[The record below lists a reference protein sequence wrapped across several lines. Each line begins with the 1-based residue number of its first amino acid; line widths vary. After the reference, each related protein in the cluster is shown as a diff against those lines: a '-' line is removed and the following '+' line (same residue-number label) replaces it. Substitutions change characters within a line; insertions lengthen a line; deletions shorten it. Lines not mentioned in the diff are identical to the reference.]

1 VPDLWAKLKQL
12 PKMNFKRISGLTF
25 SLLILTLNLHVLH
38 SQNKS
43 VSLAL
48 TNARL
53 INGTGAGVRENVT
66 IIIRNSRFERIVDGK
81 TDLKDIGNVIDLKGK
96 TVLPGLID
104 AHFHM
109 NYPDFSDKPP
119 LLNEAI
125 CAYRSVP
132 FLYNHLMGGITTIFD
147 AGGYRNTTIMAKKAF
162 NEGYITG
169 SRPVVCGERING
181 TGGHG
186 VSRFDMAIQADGA
199 DAFRKAVREQLF
211 AGADIVKIL
220 PPYSKAELEA
230 AIEETHLHQKKV
242 AVHSGIYNKQ
252 YQFVRWAVEL
262 NADIIMHAYALPD
275 DVIAEMGIKGI
286 YSVPTM
292 TIMMKNQ
299 LRDRFNPNNQE
310 PHEYE
315 IIFKKLR
322 DAGVKM
328 AIGTDALYEFMHE
341 NPGIYFLE
349 VERFVKNGYTNMQA
363 IEAATRV
370 GAETLGLDRS
380 LGTIEAGKTADL
392 IVVDGDPLKNISDLR
407 NVIMVIQDGIIVKN
421 Q

>member
-1 VPDLWAKLKQL
+1 
-12 PKMNFKRISGLTF
+12 MNFTNLKLAFALMLLPLTCQ
-25 SLLILTLNLHVLH
+25 LLTAQEGSERV
-38 SQNKS
+38 
-43 VSLAL
+43 VL
-48 TNARL
+48 TNVRL
-53 INGTGAGVRENVT
+53 IDGTGGAAKNNVT
-66 IIIRNSRFERIVDGK
+66 IIIRGSRIERIIDGR
-81 TDLKDIGNVIDLKGK
+81 TDLKEFENVIDLRGN

-119 LLNEAI
+119 MLNEAI

-132 FLYNHLMGGITTIFD
+132 YLYNHLMGGITTLFD
-147 AGGYRNTTIMAKKAF
+147 AGGYRNTTLMAKKAF

-186 VSRFDMAIQADGA
+186 VSRFDMAVQADGA

-211 AGADIVKIL
+211 AGADIIKIL
-220 PPYSKAELEA
+220 PPYSRAELEA

-275 DVIAEMGIKGI
+275 DVIKGMGEKGI

-299 LRDRFNPNNQE
+299 LRDRFIADNKE
-310 PHEYE
+310 LHEYE
-315 IIFKKLR
+315 IIFRKLK

-328 AIGTDALYEFMHE
+328 AVGTDALYEFMKE
-341 NPGIYFLE
+341 NPGLYFLE

-370 GAETLGLDRS
+370 GAEALGIDRTV
-380 LGTIEAGKTADL
+380 GTIEAGKTADL
-392 IVVDGDPLKNISDLR
+392 IVVEGDPLTSISDLR
-407 NVIMVIQDGIIVKN
+407 NVKMVIQNGKIVKN
-421 Q
+421 P

>member
-1 VPDLWAKLKQL
+1 MTRKVFA
-12 PKMNFKRISGLTF
+12 SLTLT
-25 SLLILTLNLHVLH
+25 LLILSSNFILLN
-38 SQNKS
+38 SQTNS
-43 VSLAL
+43 ERIVL

-53 INGTGAGVRENVT
+53 IDGTGASARSNVT
-66 IIIRNSRFERIVDGK
+66 IIMRGSRFERIVEGK
-81 TDLKDIGNVIDLKGK
+81 AELNKSDRVIDLKGK

-132 FLYNHLMGGITTIFD
+132 YLYNHLMGGITTLFD
-147 AGGYRNTTIMAKKAF
+147 AGGYKNTTLMAKKAF
-162 NEGYITG
+162 AEGYLTG
-169 SRPVVCGERING
+169 SRPIVCGERING

-186 VSRFDMAIQADGA
+186 VSRFPMAVEADGA

-220 PPYSKAELEA
+220 PPYSRAELEA
-230 AIEETHLHQKKV
+230 AIEETHLHQKRV

-275 DVIAEMGIKGI
+275 DVIKEMGQKGI

-299 LRDRFNPNNQE
+299 LRDRFVPDNKDL
-310 PHEYE
+310 HEYE
-315 IIFKKLR
+315 IIFRKLK

-328 AIGTDALYEFMHE
+328 AIGTDALYEFMKE
-341 NPGIYFLE
+341 NPGLYFFE
-349 VERFVKNGYTNMQA
+349 VERFVKNGYTEMQA

-370 GAETLGLDRS
+370 GAETLGIDRT
-380 LGTIEAGKTADL
+380 LGTVEAGKTADL
-392 IVVDGDPLKNISDLR
+392 IVVEGDPLTRISDLR
-407 NVIMVIQDGIIVKN
+407 NVLMVVQNGVIVRKTE
-421 Q
+421 

>member
-1 VPDLWAKLKQL
+1 MRRKL
-12 PKMNFKRISGLTF
+12 TTAVVT
-25 SLLILTLNLHVLH
+25 LLILLSSGNC
-38 SQNKS
+38 
-43 VSLAL
+43 L
-48 TNARL
+48 TAQQEPARLILRNARL
-53 INGTGAGVRENVT
+53 IDGTGADVLDDVT
-66 IIIRNSRFERIVDGK
+66 IIISGTRIQEVTTEKIRTGKEDRVVD
-81 TDLKDIGNVIDLKGK
+81 LEGK

-119 LLNEAI
+119 MLNEAI

-132 FLYNHLMGGITTIFD
+132 YLYNHLMAGITTLFD
-147 AGGYRNTTIMAKKAF
+147 AGGYHNTTIMAKKAF

-186 VSRFDMAIQADGA
+186 VSRFDMAVEADGA
-199 DAFRKAVREQLF
+199 DQFRKAVREQLY

-230 AIEETHLHQKKV
+230 AIEETHLHQKRV

-252 YQFVRWAVEL
+252 YQFVRWAAEL
-262 NADIIMHAYALPD
+262 DADIIMHAYALPD
-275 DVIAEMGIKGI
+275 DVIEQMGRKGI

-299 LRDRFNPNNQE
+299 LRDRFVPDNSE
-310 PHEYE
+310 LHEYE
-315 IIFKKLR
+315 IIFRKLK

-328 AIGTDALYEFMHE
+328 AVGTDALYEFMKE
-341 NPGIYFLE
+341 NPGLYFLE
-349 VERFVKNGYTNMQA
+349 VERFVKNGYTPMEA
-363 IEAATRV
+363 IEAATRI
-370 GAETLGLDRS
+370 GAEALGIDRM
-380 LGTIEAGKTADL
+380 LGTIERGKTADL
-392 IVVDGDPLKNISDLR
+392 IVVDGDPLRDISELR
-407 NVIMVIQDGIIVKN
+407 NVVMVIQNGKTVRN
-421 Q
+421 

>member
-1 VPDLWAKLKQL
+1 
-12 PKMNFKRISGLTF
+12 MKRGLIPIMILYGLIALNNSGLAQ
-25 SLLILTLNLHVLH
+25 SNAEKLVI
-38 SQNKS
+38 
-43 VSLAL
+43 

-53 INGTGAGVRENVT
+53 IDGTGAAARSNIT
-66 IIIRNSRFERIVDGK
+66 IIISGTRIESITEGK
-81 TDLKDIGNVIDLKGK
+81 TDLKGYGNVIDVKGK

-162 NEGYITG
+162 NEGYLTG

-186 VSRFDMAIQADGA
+186 VSRFDMARQADGA
-199 DAFRKAVREQLF
+199 DEFRKAVREQLF

-220 PPYSKAELEA
+220 PPYSRAELEA
-230 AIEETHLHQKKV
+230 AIEETHLQQRRV
-242 AVHSGIYNKQ
+242 AVHSGIYNRQ
-252 YQFVRWAVEL
+252 YQFIRWAAEL
-262 NADIIMHAYALPD
+262 DADVIMHAYALPD
-275 DVIAEMGIKGI
+275 DVIAEMGRKGI
-286 YSVPTM
+286 YCVPTM

-299 LRDRFNPNNQE
+299 LRDRFVADNSE
-310 PHEYE
+310 LHEYE
-315 IIFKKLR
+315 VIFRKLR

-328 AIGTDALYEFMHE
+328 AIGTDALYEFMKE
-341 NPGIYFLE
+341 NPGLYFLE
-349 VERFVKNGYTNMQA
+349 VERFVKNGYTPMQA
-363 IEAATRV
+363 IEAATRI
-370 GAETLGLDRS
+370 GAETLGIQRN
-380 LGTIEAGKTADL
+380 LGTVERGKTADL
-392 IVVDGDPLKNISDLR
+392 IVVEGDPLADIRNLR
-407 NVIMVIQDGIIVKN
+407 NVVIVVQNGRVVKN
-421 Q
+421 KS

>member
-1 VPDLWAKLKQL
+1 MAR
-12 PKMNFKRISGLTF
+12 NFLISVTLT
-25 SLLILTLNLHVLH
+25 LLIISSNCFIVN
-38 SQNKS
+38 SQGNGS
-43 VSLAL
+43 RLVL
-48 TNARL
+48 TNVRL
-53 INGTGAGVRENVT
+53 IDGTGAGARNNVT
-66 IIIRNSRFERIVDGK
+66 LIIQGTKIAKIIEGK
-81 TDLKDIGNVIDLKGK
+81 TDLSGYENVIDLKGK

-125 CAYRSVP
+125 CAYRSVTY
-132 FLYNHLMGGITTIFD
+132 LYNHLMGGITTLFD
-147 AGGYRNTTIMAKKAF
+147 AGGYHNTTIMAKKAF
-162 NEGYITG
+162 ADGYLIG
-169 SRPVVCGERING
+169 SRPIVCGERING

-186 VSRFDMAIQADGA
+186 VSRFDMAVQADGA

-230 AIEETHLHQKKV
+230 AIEETHLHQRKV
-242 AVHSGIYNKQ
+242 AVHSGIYNNQ

-262 NADIIMHAYALPD
+262 DADIIMHAYALPD
-275 DVIAEMGIKGI
+275 DVITEMGKKGI

-299 LRDRFNPNNQE
+299 LRDRFVTDNKE
-310 PHEYE
+310 LHEYE
-315 IIFKKLR
+315 IIFRKLK

-328 AIGTDALYEFMHE
+328 AIGTDAIYEFMKE
-341 NPGIYFLE
+341 NPGLYFLE
-349 VERFVKNGYTNMQA
+349 VERFVKNGYSNMEA
-363 IEAATRV
+363 IMAATRI
-370 GAETLGLDRS
+370 GAEALGIDKTLG
-380 LGTIEAGKTADL
+380 TVVQGKTADL
-392 IVVDGDPLKNISDLR
+392 IVVEGDPLTNISDLR
-407 NVIMVIQDGIIVKN
+407 KVIMVVQNGIIVKN

>member
-1 VPDLWAKLKQL
+1 MRRKL
-12 PKMNFKRISGLTF
+12 TTAVVT
-25 SLLILTLNLHVLH
+25 LLILLSSGNC
-38 SQNKS
+38 
-43 VSLAL
+43 L
-48 TNARL
+48 TAQQEPARLILRNARL
-53 INGTGAGVRENVT
+53 IDGTGADVLDDVT
-66 IIIRNSRFERIVDGK
+66 IIISGTRIQEVTTEKIRTGKEDRVVD
-81 TDLKDIGNVIDLKGK
+81 LEGK

-132 FLYNHLMGGITTIFD
+132 YLYNHLMAGITTLFD
-147 AGGYRNTTIMAKKAF
+147 AGGYHNTTIMAKKAF

-186 VSRFDMAIQADGA
+186 VSRFDMAVEADGA
-199 DAFRKAVREQLF
+199 DQFRKAVREQLY

-230 AIEETHLHQKKV
+230 AIEETHLHQKRV

-252 YQFVRWAVEL
+252 YQFVRWAAEL
-262 NADIIMHAYALPD
+262 DADIIMHAYALPD
-275 DVIAEMGIKGI
+275 DVIEQMGSKGI

-299 LRDRFNPNNQE
+299 LRDRFVPDNSE
-310 PHEYE
+310 LHEYE
-315 IIFKKLR
+315 IIFRKLK

-328 AIGTDALYEFMHE
+328 AVGTDALYEFMKE
-341 NPGIYFLE
+341 NPGLYFLE
-349 VERFVKNGYTNMQA
+349 VERFVKNGYTPMEA
-363 IEAATRV
+363 IEAATRI
-370 GAETLGLDRS
+370 GAEALGIDRM
-380 LGTIEAGKTADL
+380 LGTIERGKTADL
-392 IVVDGDPLKNISDLR
+392 IVVDGDPLRDISELR
-407 NVIMVIQDGIIVKN
+407 NVVMVIQNGKTVRK
-421 Q
+421 

>member
-1 VPDLWAKLKQL
+1 MRGKVITVIL
-12 PKMNFKRISGLTF
+12 MMCLTLIT
-25 SLLILTLNLHVLH
+25 SMPLAAQQEPALLI
-38 SQNKS
+38 
-43 VSLAL
+43 L

-53 INGTGAGVRENVT
+53 IDGTGADAMEDVT
-66 IIIRNSRFERIVDGK
+66 IIISGSRIQEITTERVRAGRNDRVVDME
-81 TDLKDIGNVIDLKGK
+81 GK

-132 FLYNHLMGGITTIFD
+132 YLYNHLMAGITTLFD
-147 AGGYRNTTIMAKKAF
+147 AGGYHNTTIMAKKAF

-186 VSRFDMAIQADGA
+186 VSRFDMAVEADGA
-199 DAFRKAVREQLF
+199 DQFRKAVREQLY

-230 AIEETHLHQKKV
+230 AIEETHLHQKRV

-252 YQFVRWAVEL
+252 YQFVRWAAEL
-262 NADIIMHAYALPD
+262 GADIIMHAYALPD
-275 DVIAEMGIKGI
+275 DVIEEMSRKGI

-299 LRDRFNPNNQE
+299 LRDRFDPDNSE
-310 PHEYE
+310 LHEYE
-315 IIFKKLR
+315 IIFRKLK

-328 AIGTDALYEFMHE
+328 AVGTDALYEFMKE
-341 NPGIYFLE
+341 NPGLYFLE
-349 VERFVKNGYTNMQA
+349 TERFVKNGYTPMEA
-363 IEAATRV
+363 IEAATRI
-370 GAETLGLDRS
+370 GAEALGIDRT
-380 LGTIEAGKTADL
+380 LGTIERGKTADL
-392 IVVDGDPLKNISDLR
+392 IVVDGDPLRDISELR
-407 NVIMVIQDGIIVKN
+407 NVVMVIQNGKTVKSL
-421 Q
+421 